1 MVYYMLLENR
11 AFGLILPS
19 HSRDTHLE
27 LIESESMAII
37 SIHHKNGLFESFRFE
52 IFFPFNLRPGNHGR
66 NRIEQR
72 MMETTNV
79 RCIVMGCNGVTIS
92 DLSTP
97 MMISMMIAYRF
108 RSL

>member
-1 MVYYMLLENR
+1 MLLENR

-27 LIESESMAII
+27 LIESEPS
-37 SIHHKNGLFESFRFE
+37 
-52 IFFPFNLRPGNHGR
+52 PFNLRPGNHGR
-66 NRIEQR
+66 NRIEER
-72 MMETTNV
+72 MVLPQNV
-79 RCIVMGCNGVTIS
+79 RCMVMGCNGVTIS

-97 MMISMMIAYRF
+97 MMISMMIAYHF